1 MIQSLHRKIPPYLKN
16 RYSLVVLLFVI
27 WMLFFDQN
35 DFITQVKLKKR
46 LNKIEKQKEY
56 YHSEIEQTQ
65 NELDN
70 LLNDDAK
77 LEKFA
82 REKYLMKKN
91 NEDLF
96 IITEE

>member
-1 MIQSLHRKIPPYLKN
+1 MIEHITHKIPSYLKN
-16 RYSLVVLLFVI
+16 RYSTVVLFFFV

-35 DFITQVKLKKR
+35 DIITQVKLKKR
-46 LNKIEKQKEY
+46 LNKIERQKEY
-56 YHSEIEQTQ
+56 YNKEINRTQ

-82 REKYLMKKN
+82 REKYLMKKKD
-91 NEDLF
+91 EDLF
-96 IITEE
+96 IITNE